1 MLDVSIRSGAV
12 GFSTGKVAVTGPE
25 GVEGEKS
32 NHPPPRSIPE
42 RYERDLFFLGAG
54 GRGSETLR
62 GLFPNSS
69 RTSISVPREFLHL
82 PLFVP
87 VPLGYFFRILEVLRP
102 GSGRAYISHKNARN
116 VHLNKQVSGTSRE
129 TKRMR
134 G

>member
-62 GLFPNSS
+62 PLSELLPHLHLCSS
-69 RTSISVPREFLHL
+69 RVSVPSAFCPGPARLFFPDPRGAPAGPIVRIFLL
-82 PLFVP
+82 KK
-87 VPLGYFFRILEVLRP
+87 IAM
-102 GSGRAYISHKNARN
+102 S
-116 VHLNKQVSGTSRE
+116 T
-129 TKRMR
+129 
-134 G
+134 